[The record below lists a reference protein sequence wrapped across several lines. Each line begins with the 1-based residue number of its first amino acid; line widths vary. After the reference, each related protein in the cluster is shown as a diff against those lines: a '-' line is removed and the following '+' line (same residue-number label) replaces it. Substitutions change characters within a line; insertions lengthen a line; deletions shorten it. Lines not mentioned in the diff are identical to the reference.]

1 MDNLFISIDKQHRI
15 SLIPITNDI
24 IIFELQKF
32 DIEYV
37 KTFVLLLKECIEYIQ
52 LKKFKNIYQYINID
66 EFKLFKYSKIIDVI
80 ININYYIIEIP
91 IDKLMPELYQLL
103 DIQIL

>member
-1 MDNLFISIDKQHRI
+1 MDNLFISIDKHHRI

-66 EFKLFKYSKIIDVI
+66 EFKLFKYSKIIDGM

>member
-1 MDNLFISIDKQHRI
+1 MDNIFISIDKNHRI

-24 IIFELQKF
+24 IIFELQQF

-52 LKKFKNIYQYINID
+52 LKKFKNIYQYVNID
-66 EFKLFKYSKIIDVI
+66 EFKLFKFSKIIDTM
-80 ININYYIIEIP
+80 NNYYIIEIP